1 MPAPERGHHGVK
13 DVSPC
18 EEAVKTVGG
27 KQLGGEQERKER
39 RRRPTLRVLKEK
51 NELQEKG
58 SSCMPMHGK
67 QLRGVGRNPQERAR
81 RHRRQAGGGAL
92 LQTDF

>member
-1 MPAPERGHHGVK
+1 
-13 DVSPC
+13 VSPR

-51 NELQEKG
+51 NELQEMDN
-58 SSCMPMHGK
+58 SCMPMRCK
-67 QLRGVGRNPQERAR
+67 QLRGASWNPQERAR
-81 RHRRQAGGGAL
+81 QRRRQAGGGAL
-92 LQTDF
+92 LQTDFLKYL

>member
-1 MPAPERGHHGVK
+1 VLLFIEGKGASSFARSQQGRHG
-13 DVSPC
+13 DGNVSPC

-67 QLRGVGRNPQERAR
+67 
-81 RHRRQAGGGAL
+81 
-92 LQTDF
+92 